1 MNTIT
6 GTVSQV
12 RSENKISK
20 AGKPFTIH
28 YTTITGA
35 DGSNVEVNMKFKQLY
50 SQGDQVS
57 CPVKA
62 GYNGNGFEYDADGT
76 GGGAP
81 APSNSGGGYSKPAAV
96 PFKGGKTFPLAAD
109 HADNVIVRQNS
120 LAHATALW
128 LGSNPAPTQ
137 NANEIVAEVT
147 TIALGLTKWA
157 TGRADLE
164 AVTAGTVNSAT
175 LS

>member
-1 MNTIT
+1 MNMIT
-6 GTVSQV
+6 GTVAQV
-12 RSENKISK
+12 RSESKVSK

-28 YTTITGA
+28 YATITGA
-35 DGSNVEVNMKFKQLY
+35 DGSNTEVNMKFKQLY

-62 GYNGNGFEYDADGT
+62 GYGGRGWEYDPDGT
-76 GGGAP
+76 GGGA
-81 APSNSGGGYSKPAAV
+81 APSNTGGGYSKPAAV
-96 PFKGGKTFPLAAD
+96 PFKSGKTFPLAAD

-120 LAHATALW
+120 LAHATQLW

-137 NANEIVAEVT
+137 SADEIVQEVT